1 MLRIVN
7 VTVLRRYFIIRHCY
21 IGVSSLTVLRLGIDD
36 YPLLSLTIV
45 TIIRTCNYD
54 HVIVIVI
61 NARWRARRIGIVLRW
76 MMIGRDGEAD
86 ELCYVMYMFY
96 SLLLAIHYGCNSRR
110 SEYDAVPDKMKIK
123 DDVTELWSLFIR
135 HQHGG
140 LPPIFISFS
149 GIIEIRLLDMPY
161 CA

>member
-1 MLRIVN
+1 MLPFFETILYHLSLLHRRN
-7 VTVLRRYFIIRHCY
+7 VIDGVTSRYRW
-21 IGVSSLTVLRLGIDD
+21 L
-36 YPLLSLTIV
+36 LLSLAIV

-76 MMIGRDGEAD
+76 MMIGREAD

-96 SLLLAIHYGCNSRR
+96 SLLLAIYYGCSSRR
-110 SEYDAVPDKMKIK
+110 SEYDTAPDKMKIK

-135 HQHGG
+135 HQRDG

-149 GIIEIRLLDMPY
+149 GIIENPLIRYAY